1 MNFIADESVDQPIVD
16 YLRKNN
22 YNVTAI
28 VEMDPGLPDKQ
39 VFDIAN
45 ESKAILITADKDF
58 GELVFLQNAI
68 TFGVI
73 LIRFSGLTLRKKTKI
88 VYNAIKKH
96 GNEIEGSFTVIT
108 PGIVRIRKR
117 KE

>member
-22 YNVTAI
+22 YTVIAI
-28 VEMDPGLPDKQ
+28 AEMDPGLPDKQ

-45 ESKAILITADKDF
+45 ENNAILITADKDF
-58 GELVFLQNAI
+58 GEIVFHQNAI

-73 LIRFSGLTLRKKTKI
+73 LIRLSGLSLSKKNRI

-96 GNEIEGSFTVIT
+96 GDEIEGSFTVIT
-108 PGIVRIRKR
+108 PGIVRVRKR
-117 KE
+117 KG